1 MFHDLFKFIK
11 SQDALGYQVTLNYK
25 EHKAFGTVLGGFCSI
40 FVSLLIAFFVFLQF
54 WAFLFKRSF

>member
-25 EHKAFGTVLGGFCSI
+25 EHKAFGTVLGGFCSM
-40 FVSLLIAFFVFLQF
+40 FVSLLIAFVVFL
-54 WAFLFKRSF
+54 